1 MVGKVFYM
9 MTEMEQA
16 VETLLGLR
24 RQIESQ
30 LDNMV
35 VDVIAGDTDKGYLDR
50 KKDTLQRKIDS
61 EFYILYKILKLDDQV
76 DSGNRK

>member
-50 KKDTLQRKIDS
+50 KKRYFATKNRQRV
-61 EFYILYKILKLDDQV
+61 LYFI
-76 DSGNRK
+76 